1 MDVGLRQEWEW
12 DPAVPR
18 KTLSLNRR
26 RWVGAP
32 SISWLHPL
40 AVTPH
45 RLSPCCTPAVHC
57 GALLCKGAL
66 GSHCPVGDS
75 AAESARGESRRE
87 GSGEAKRSQQ
97 EGSHTPFSP
106 HTTHYL
112 QPSPPR
118 DSGTDVPMH
127 PQGSQSCTL
136 LLCSN
141 SLTCSLFFPSLP
153 LKGTQDTKFF
163 PLLLLSSPSPLPLIP
178 STQLRSR
185 GFPFLPTPLP
195 FYYYYYFFNLSFSF
209 NFQGQHGQTMPP
221 VPV

>member
-12 DPAVPR
+12 DPAVPG

-45 RLSPCCTPAVHC
+45 RLSPCCTPAGRC

-97 EGSHTPFSP
+97 EGSQTPFYP

-141 SLTCSLFFPSLP
+141 SLTCSLFFSSFPLKAHRTPSFSLCSFFPPLLPSL
-153 LKGTQDTKFF
+153 
-163 PLLLLSSPSPLPLIP
+163 
-178 STQLRSR
+178 
-185 GFPFLPTPLP
+185 
-195 FYYYYYFFNLSFSF
+195 
-209 NFQGQHGQTMPP
+209 
-221 VPV
+221 